1 MAIYNPDS
9 GATAK
14 KRSLTDQL
22 AAMLGGGGYQPPGG
36 TATIDPSTVARPAGG
51 FPAYGANQPA
61 SGSSS
66 GSSTDPFS
74 TNPGYLAA
82 LAAEQAGSQQA
93 DAALRAAQEQAI
105 VGYGD
110 PSLAAALGF
119 NVDENTSAAAR
130 ANYLA
135 GNSSLARLDRQRDLN
150 QQGNIN
156 NLAAHGILFS
166 GELGYQQGQIGRN
179 YGNAVYDTQQQ
190 LLAGLN
196 NLGAQTAATKQGLHS
211 QTIGALT
218 NAYDQMVANPS
229 AYAGVT
235 AGAPV
240 GSTPVAAQLG
250 AAPLPNQGSGPYIG
264 TATAAPKSRLGKA
277 PLTNPYTTG
286 QKRFG

>member
-9 GATAK
+9 GATTTK
-14 KRSLTDQL
+14 KKPYVSDALSQ
-22 AAMLGGGGYQPPGG
+22 ALGGGYLAPGG
-36 TATIDPSTVARPAGG
+36 ATTVNPAGVG
-51 FPAYGANQPA
+51 NATSRLPQASGAAPPA
-61 SGSSS
+61 SSSS
-66 GSSTDPFS
+66 GGSDPFA

-119 NVDENTSAAAR
+119 SVDDNTSAAAR

-135 GNSSLARLDRQRDLN
+135 GNSSLARLDKQRDLN
-150 QQGNIN
+150 QQGNVN

-166 GELGYQQGQIGRN
+166 GELGYQQGQISQK

-190 LLAGLN
+190 LLSGLN
-196 NLGAQTAATKQGLHS
+196 ALGQQTAATKSGLHS
-211 QTIGALT
+211 QTVGALT
-218 NAYDQMVANPS
+218 SAYDQMVANPG
-229 AYAGVT
+229 AYAGVSSS
-235 AGAPV
+235 APA
-240 GSTPVAAQLG
+240 GSTPVASQL
-250 AAPLPNQGSGPYIG
+250 AAKPLPNQGTGPYIG
-264 TATAAPKSRLGKA
+264 TAAPKSRLGKT
-277 PLTNPYTTG
+277 PLVNPYVTG